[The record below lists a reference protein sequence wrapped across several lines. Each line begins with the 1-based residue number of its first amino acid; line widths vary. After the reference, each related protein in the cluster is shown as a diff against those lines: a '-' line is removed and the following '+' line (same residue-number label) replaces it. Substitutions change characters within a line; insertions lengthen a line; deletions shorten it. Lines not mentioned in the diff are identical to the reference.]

1 MRIPDKKKARIFLS
15 ENPGHKTGNNLLSH
29 RIVAALPLAIEGLT
43 AVVGMGT
50 GVTPHLWSPE
60 WFYDV
65 QYRVIANTSCDLKS
79 DQKIC

>member
-1 MRIPDKKKARIFLS
+1 MVQFVALKQKKTRTFLS

-50 GVTPHLWSPE
+50 GVSPHLWSPE
-60 WFYDV
+60 WFLAYLYWLLPYV
-65 QYRVIANTSCDLKS
+65 M
-79 DQKIC
+79 